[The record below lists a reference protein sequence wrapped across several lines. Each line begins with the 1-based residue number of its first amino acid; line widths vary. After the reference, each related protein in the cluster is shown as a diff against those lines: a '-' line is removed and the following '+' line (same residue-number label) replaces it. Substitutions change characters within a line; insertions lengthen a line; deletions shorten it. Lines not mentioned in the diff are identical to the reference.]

1 MPRMTRLYVLL
12 FLILPGFAYSSEKLE
27 LSLDNGL
34 DITIDHYQADGDTL
48 VIWIPSEYGFGK
60 GQIPVSLDLASLGL
74 DVWVLRLH
82 QSLML
87 PSGRTSLNEVEIDDL
102 LSVTRSARQQ
112 GFKRI
117 FLMSSN
123 RGGLLALKLAYQW
136 QLDKHA
142 ADFIRGLILFSPHL
156 FRGRTEPGFDAA
168 YEEISAYSNLPIYLI
183 QAQYSTKYARTR
195 EIAARLER
203 GGSPLFIHTIRGVQ
217 GGYQARPEDD
227 LTAEDISARGRL
239 GALIENAV
247 ALLTSYPAAEFRPG
261 LTQEADQGEDSS
273 NGPRE
278 TTLHRYRGSVFAPD
292 LNLTNLDGVQYNLK
306 NHRGKVVLVNFWA
319 TWCGP
324 CVREIPSLTRLV
336 KRLPT
341 DSFEV
346 IAVNIGEPRDT
357 VEEFIRNSPVNF
369 DILLDQNSSAVRD
382 WKVYAYPSN
391 YLIDQQGLIRY
402 AYRGALEWDDESVVK
417 IIEDLVSEP

>member
-1 MPRMTRLYVLL
+1 MA
-12 FLILPGFAYSSEKLE
+12 FILP
-27 LSLDNGL
+27 
-34 DITIDHYQADGDTL
+34 
-48 VIWIPSEYGFGK
+48 
-60 GQIPVSLDLASLGL
+60 
-74 DVWVLRLH
+74 
-82 QSLML
+82 
-87 PSGRTSLNEVEIDDL
+87 
-102 LSVTRSARQQ
+102 
-112 GFKRI
+112 
-117 FLMSSN
+117 
-123 RGGLLALKLAYQW
+123 
-136 QLDKHA
+136 
-142 ADFIRGLILFSPHL
+142 IL
-156 FRGRTEPGFDAA
+156 
-168 YEEISAYSNLPIYLI
+168 
-183 QAQYSTKYARTR
+183 
-195 EIAARLER
+195 
-203 GGSPLFIHTIRGVQ
+203 
-217 GGYQARPEDD
+217 
-227 LTAEDISARGRL
+227 
-239 GALIENAV
+239 
-247 ALLTSYPAAEFRPG
+247 
-261 LTQEADQGEDSS
+261 
-273 NGPRE
+273 
-278 TTLHRYRGSVFAPD
+278 
-292 LNLTNLDGVQYNLK
+292 QYNLK